1 MRRMGKE
8 VAAGVAIF
16 LAFVIFV
23 AGFLFLKNVTMKA
36 GTYTVTVKFSNVT
49 GLEKSDG
56 VSVSGLRVGKVKHF
70 ELDGRDVLVTI
81 QIHPGFA
88 LPKDTHA
95 QIKSLG
101 MVGERFVD
109 LIPGSSPQLL
119 EEGDMIRGTGASDFS
134 DITGTMEGLMQQA
147 EDLLLKIRTTFDR
160 VLDTDAQDAIRESLL
175 NIRNLSSAL
184 DRNTAHL
191 EKTLTNLDG
200 ISTNLDE
207 ILNERRA
214 KIETSIDNFYAASG
228 RLEGLAN
235 KVDGNLT
242 SVQTLLSKIENQEGS
257 VGKVIM
263 SDELYNDFRH
273 LTVEL
278 DELVQDLKKRP
289 QKYLNLGFIKVF

>member
-1 MRRMGKE
+1 MRRMGAE

-56 VSVSGLRVGKVKHF
+56 VSVSGLRVGKVKKF
-70 ELDGRDVLVTI
+70 ELDGREVLVTI

-101 MVGERFVD
+101 MVGERFID

-119 EEGDMIRGTGASDFS
+119 EEGDTIKGTGASDFD

-175 NIRNLSSAL
+175 NIRNLSSVL